1 MERLAAVLCV
11 LIISL
16 AIISAGGAEMM
27 NPEQMPETEG
37 LPELLRFADGREVKT
52 PEDWERRRE
61 ELLTLY
67 SEYMYG
73 YMPDRTRE
81 TVTWTAE
88 AAPELDGTLLTV
100 TVEAEGRSASFSV
113 LAGIPAGEKPAGGF
127 PFYME
132 YWPWHYQNWFT
143 KEWVSGFSDN
153 CRYAISRGY
162 AGIQYDC
169 GQVAQDNQTFTGA
182 FYTLYPYNRTNPAE
196 QRGTLLAWAWGV
208 SKVIDALESGAGEAL
223 GIDPG
228 CALVSGVSRYGKSAA
243 VAGAYDNRIRVT
255 IPSCSGAGGIAVYRT
270 DNHGKTYD
278 LTGLG
283 GPAEWTNDSVNEPF
297 SNLQG
302 GEGYWFCGNFRRFA
316 SVKQLPVD
324 QHMLCALEQ
333 HGRPVPGMGCL
344 AAGVGSPGNRRPKQY
359 DHSPGR
365 TRSPAVGHG
374 NDPGLLRRSSPGYFP
389 GCDPQRPQPDEG
401 KSVHGRQPGPAGPV
415 LCPVP
420 CGMTGA
426 GGGKVWRKSP
436 GNCLRSRYRPAACAG
451 CTRESSTRF
460 LDRETGIPR

>member
-27 NPEQMPETEG
+27 NPEQMPEMEE
-37 LPELLRFADGREVKT
+37 LPELLRFADGGEVKT

-61 ELLTLY
+61 ELLALY

-73 YMPDRTRE
+73 YMPDRARE
-81 TVTWTAE
+81 AVTWTAE
-88 AAPELDGTLLTV
+88 AAPDLDGTLLTV
-100 TVEAEGRSASFSV
+100 TVEAEGRSTSFSV

-153 CRYAISRGY
+153 CRYAMSRGY

-182 FYTLYPYNRTNPAE
+182 FYTLYPYNRTEPAE

-243 VAGAYDNRIRVT
+243 VAGAYDSRIRVT

-270 DNHGKTYD
+270 DNHGKKYD

-324 QHMLCALEQ
+324 QHMLCALAAGPDRHLIVVTGITSEGWNNTEGQ
-333 HGRPVPGMGCL
+333 CL
-344 AAGVGSPGNRRPKQY
+344 AWAASQPVWDLLGIGDRNNMIIHLDGHAVL
-359 DHSPGR
+359 
-365 TRSPAVGHG
+365 RSDMEMILDYCDVH
-374 NDPGLLRRSSPGYFP
+374 LRGIS
-389 GCDPQRPQPDEG
+389 PDEIR
-401 KSVHGRQPGPAGPV
+401 SDLGR
-415 LCPVP
+415 
-420 CGMTGA
+420 M
-426 GGGKVWRKSP
+426 K
-436 GNCLRSRYRPAACAG
+436 GNLFLEDNRDR
-451 CTRESSTRF
+451 
-460 LDRETGIPR
+460 LDRFFAPYLAE